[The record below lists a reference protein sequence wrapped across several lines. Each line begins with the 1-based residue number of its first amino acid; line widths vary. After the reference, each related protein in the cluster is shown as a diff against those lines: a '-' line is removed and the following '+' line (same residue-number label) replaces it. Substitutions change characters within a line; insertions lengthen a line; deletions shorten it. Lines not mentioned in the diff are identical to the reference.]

1 MQNCELLI
9 NRESTGIMHLNDS
22 EAFIESSNNEDD
34 IYKNIEEYN
43 SDKKQKILI
52 VFDDM
57 ITDMLSNKQLN
68 PIVTKL
74 FIKGRKLNIKQ
85 SYFAVLKNIRLNSTH
100 YFAMKILNRRE
111 LKQIPFN
118 H

>member
-9 NRESTGIMHLNDS
+9 NIESTGIMHLNDS

-52 VFDDM
+52 VFDNM
-57 ITDMLSNKQLN
+57 ITDMLINKQLN
-68 PIVTKL
+68 PIE
-74 FIKGRKLNIKQ
+74 N
-85 SYFAVLKNIRLNSTH
+85 
-100 YFAMKILNRRE
+100 
-111 LKQIPFN
+111 
-118 H
+118 

>member
-22 EAFIESSNNEDD
+22 EAFIEPSNNEGD

-52 VFDDM
+52 VFDNM
-57 ITDMLSNKQLN
+57 ITDMLINKQLN
-68 PIVTKL
+68 PIE
-74 FIKGRKLNIKQ
+74 N
-85 SYFAVLKNIRLNSTH
+85 
-100 YFAMKILNRRE
+100 
-111 LKQIPFN
+111 
-118 H
+118 